1 MAARVRATDPALKE
15 NAMNRLKTLLYTAQ
29 KPARL
34 GSLEE
39 LVWLYDQTSP
49 FHFVMGAT
57 FIGAGTA
64 PPWREVLD
72 ALQRRHPLLRVR
84 IEPGASGFPE
94 FVTDEAR
101 IPLRI
106 GDADIGWAGEMS
118 RELRR
123 SFDHR
128 NAALIRAVVCGET
141 TSTTLLLTVHHAI
154 ADAIAL
160 TWVFRDVLLLLSGQK
175 LEPLALPVSQDE
187 MLGNALRGV
196 PEKPARTLPQ
206 ATASDASFWKR
217 LQVQHRALSRDLTAA
232 IAEKARSESTTVFG
246 ALSAAA
252 ILAGRSLSDRWRTD
266 ALRFLCPVSSRRHAE
281 FQEAVRAYFNI
292 IPLHLAT
299 DIGSDFWDLARYCKA
314 AVLPA
319 QSREGAKGI
328 AEQLVGLLETGP
340 TPAGVSDFMHAQFA
354 SNGSLSSIGAIPY
367 STRARDIE
375 LTAIWGPA
383 LSTGV
388 DGEQYLGAVTLNGK
402 LHLTN
407 TSSLPISGLL
417 STMESVLARA
427 CLAREQS
434 SDELLADDSTVH

>member
-1 MAARVRATDPALKE
+1 MKE
-15 NAMNRLKTLLYTAQ
+15 NVMNRPKKVLYTAPRPTPQ
-29 KPARL
+29 AGAPGYCATQGTNALTAKL

-64 PPWREVLD
+64 ARWREVLD

-84 IEPGASGFPE
+84 IERDASAYPK
-94 FVTDEAR
+94 FVADETRR
-101 IPLRI
+101 IPLRM

-118 RELRR
+118 RELQI

-128 NAALIRAVVCGET
+128 NAPLIRAVVCGDT
-141 TSTTLLLTVHHAI
+141 TGSTLLLTVHHAI
-154 ADAIAL
+154 ADAISL

-175 LEPLALPVSQDE
+175 LKPLALLASQDE
-187 MLGNALRGV
+187 MLGNTLRAM
-196 PEKPARTLPQ
+196 PERPARVLPR
-206 ATASDASFWKR
+206 ATASDASFRER
-217 LQVQHRALSRDLTAA
+217 LQVHHRGLSRDLTVA

-252 ILAGRSLSDRWRTD
+252 ILAGRSLSNRWRAE
-266 ALRFLCPVSSRRHAE
+266 ALRFLFPVSSRRHAE

-292 IPLHLAT
+292 IPLHLAP
-299 DIGSDFWDLARYCKA
+299 DIGSDFWGLARYCKA

-319 QSREGAKGI
+319 QSREGAKKI
-328 AEQLVGLLETGP
+328 TKQLVGLLEAGP
-340 TPAGVSDFMHAQFA
+340 SPADVCHFMHAHFA
-354 SNGSLSSIGAIPY
+354 SNGSLSSVGAIPY
-367 STRARDIE
+367 PTRARDIE
-375 LTAIWGPA
+375 LTAMWGPA

-407 TSSLPISGLL
+407 TSSLPIRGLL
-417 STMESVLARA
+417 PKMESILART
-427 CLAREQS
+427 CL
-434 SDELLADDSTVH
+434 

>member
-1 MAARVRATDPALKE
+1 MKE
-15 NAMNRLKTLLYTAQ
+15 NAMNRFENVLYTAQ
-29 KPARL
+29 SPTPQAGAPGCRATQGASALTGRL

-64 PPWREVLD
+64 APWRKVLD

-84 IEPGASGFPE
+84 IESDASAYPK
-94 FVTDEAR
+94 FVTDEAAR
-101 IPLRI
+101 IPLRM

-118 RELRR
+118 RELQT
-123 SFDHR
+123 SFDHH
-128 NAALIRAVVCGET
+128 NAPLIRAVVCGDT
-141 TSTTLLLTVHHAI
+141 TGSTLLLTVHHAI
-154 ADAIAL
+154 ADAISL

-187 MLGNALRGV
+187 MLGNALRGM

-206 ATASDASFWKR
+206 ATASDASFRQR
-217 LQVQHRALSRDLTAA
+217 LQVHHGAFSRDLTAA
-232 IAEKARSESTTVFG
+232 IAEKARLESTTVFG

-252 ILAGRSLSDRWRTD
+252 ILAGRSLSNRWRTE

-281 FQEAVRAYFNI
+281 FQETVRAYFNI
-292 IPLHLAT
+292 IPLHLAS
-299 DIGSDFWDLARYCKA
+299 DIGSDLWDLARYCKA

-319 QSREGAKGI
+319 QSIEGAKGI
-328 AEQLVGLLETGP
+328 AKQLAGLLEAGP
-340 TPAGVSDFMHAQFA
+340 SPAAVSDFMHAHFA
-354 SNGSLSSIGAIPY
+354 SNGSLSNVGAIPY
-367 STRARDIE
+367 STRAREIE
-375 LTAIWGPA
+375 LSAIWGPA

-417 STMESVLARA
+417 SKTESILERA
-427 CLAREQS
+427 CL
-434 SDELLADDSTVH
+434 

>member
-1 MAARVRATDPALKE
+1 MNRLQKVLYNAQRRIPQADAPGFRATDGASAL
-15 NAMNRLKTLLYTAQ
+15 T
-29 KPARL
+29 ARL

-57 FIGAGTA
+57 FMGAGTA
-64 PPWREVLD
+64 APWREVLD

-84 IEPGASGFPE
+84 IERDAIAYPK
-94 FVTDEAR
+94 FVTDEAAR
-101 IPLRI
+101 IPLRM

-118 RELRR
+118 RELQI

-128 NAALIRAVVCGET
+128 NAALIRAVVCGDT
-141 TSTTLLLTVHHAI
+141 TGSTLLLTVHHAI

-160 TWVFRDVLLLLSGQK
+160 TWVFRDVLLLLSGQN
-175 LEPLALPVSQDE
+175 LEPLPVPVSQDE
-187 MLGNALRGV
+187 VLGNALRAV

-206 ATASDASFWKR
+206 ATASDASFRER
-217 LQVQHRALSRDLTAA
+217 LQVQHRGLSRDLTAE

-246 ALSAAA
+246 VLSAAA
-252 ILAGRSLSDRWRTD
+252 ILAGRSLSNRWRTE

-292 IPLHLAT
+292 VPLHLAPE
-299 DIGSDFWDLARYCKA
+299 IGSDLWDLARYCKA

-328 AEQLVGLLETGP
+328 AKQLVGLLEAGP
-340 TPAGVSDFMHAQFA
+340 SPAAVSYFMHAHFA
-354 SNGSLSSIGAIPY
+354 SHGSLSSVGAIPY
-367 STRARDIE
+367 PTRARDIE

-427 CLAREQS
+427 CL
-434 SDELLADDSTVH
+434 